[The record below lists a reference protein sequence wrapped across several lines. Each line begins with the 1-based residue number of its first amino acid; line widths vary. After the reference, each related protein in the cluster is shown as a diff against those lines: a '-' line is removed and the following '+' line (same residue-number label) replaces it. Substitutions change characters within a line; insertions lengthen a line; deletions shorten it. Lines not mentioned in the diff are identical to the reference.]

1 MRFAITAG
9 AALVEPTIV
18 LRNDSDSAEI
28 GTGIKTGME
37 YMFDTTHFRQSL
49 RLSCPGLKVYDQI
62 EDLKGKVFHD
72 PIALLPESLDEE
84 APPTGIAHP
93 EKWRESFYTWLGK
106 HVGPSPE
113 GSIIIKLQRSY
124 LAYPIYSD
132 SENFALSFGKLLKF
146 RADTRPRRQCV
157 LRP

>member
-1 MRFAITAG
+1 
-9 AALVEPTIV
+9 
-18 LRNDSDSAEI
+18 
-28 GTGIKTGME
+28 
-37 YMFDTTHFRQSL
+37 MFDTTHFRQSL